1 MSRYL
6 HSMAAG
12 LLVVLIAVSLTVP
25 GVEAKAKWEKIKIP
39 PLGEVQLPEYERVEL
54 ANGMILYLAEDHQFP
69 LVELSATIAVGSIY
83 EPDDK
88 VGLADMTGTVLR
100 TGGTE
105 NTTGDEIDA
114 LVEAKGMSIETWIG
128 NATGG
133 AYLSVL
139 KEDTDLGLDLLAD
152 IFRRPAFAEQKID
165 LAKEEQKAAISR
177 RNDQPMTIVRRE
189 VVKVLYGPGHPLA
202 RQPEYDTVAAVS
214 RQDMLDFHAT
224 YFHPDRVY
232 LVVIGDFVSQQIVTK
247 IEAVF
252 GDWARATTPLPPD
265 PEIPDLPRTVNVIDK
280 EDLTQST
287 VLLGHRGI
295 RNDDPDYAAIVV
307 GNRIL
312 GGGFGDRLFNEV
324 RSKRGYAY
332 SVGSMAGTGWRYPG
346 TFMAYTMTKNET
358 VEAATDVILA
368 EIQKMTTEPV
378 TAAELQQAK
387 DGILAEIRK
396 MTTEPVTAA
405 ELQQAKDGI
414 LAAEVFSYDTK
425 REVLD
430 RLVLFEMYGYPTD
443 FLQNYQE
450 QVQNLTADQILT
462 AAQNKWHPD
471 RMTILALGNPAA
483 WDGDLSK
490 FGPINEIDITIPDPS
505 VALNIPAATPESLER
520 GSALMTT
527 AAAGAGGQD
536 KFAGLKSY
544 YEKSELAAKIQGMD
558 LNFVI
563 EKTVVYPD
571 RMVMIQKTP
580 FGDMTQVL
588 DGDTGW
594 SSSPR
599 GTEDLGPDDRQRMQ
613 EEIASDLIRM
623 LGHPDEFVFQA
634 LAPTEI
640 EGVMCDPVY
649 VTAEGIDYQIVF
661 LDPQSG
667 RVRMIQSQGTSPLT
681 QAPATQKVYVDDY
694 QELGGFTMPKTM
706 RLMFDDELF
715 GTIAVQQFEANPRVD
730 EAAFKKAA

>member
-6 HSMAAG
+6 HKLIAG
-12 LLVVLIAVSLTVP
+12 LVVALIAVSLTVP
-25 GVEAKAKWEKIKIP
+25 GVQAKAKWEKIKIP
-39 PLGEVQLPEYERVEL
+39 PLGEVKLPEYERVEL
-54 ANGMILYLAEDHQFP
+54 DNGLILYLAEDHQFP

-105 NTTGDEIDA
+105 NTTGDEIDE
-114 LVEAKGMSIETWIG
+114 LVEAKGMAIETWIG
-128 NATGG
+128 NTTGG

-152 IFRRPAFAEQKID
+152 IFRKPTFAAEKID
-165 LAKEEQKAAISR
+165 LAKEEQKAVISR

-189 VVKVLYGPGHPLA
+189 VSKVLYGPDHPLA
-202 RQPEYDTVAAVS
+202 RHPEYDTIAAVS
-214 RQDMLDFHAT
+214 RQDMVDFHAT
-224 YFHPDRVY
+224 YFHPDRIY
-232 LVVIGDFVSQQIVTK
+232 LVVIGDFESEQMVAK

-287 VLLGHRGI
+287 VLMGHKGL

-332 SVGSMAGTGWRYPG
+332 SVGSRAGTGWRYPG

-358 VEAATDVILA
+358 VEAATDIILA
-368 EIQKMTTEPV
+368 EIHKMTTEPV
-378 TAAELQQAK
+378 T
-387 DGILAEIRK
+387 D
-396 MTTEPVTAA
+396 A

-430 RLVLFEMYGYPTD
+430 RLVLFEMYGYPAD
-443 FLQNYQE
+443 FLQKYQE
-450 QVQNLTADQILT
+450 QVQNLTADQILA

-471 RMTILALGNPAA
+471 QMTILALGNPAA

-520 GSALMTT
+520 GSTLMAT

-536 KFAGLKSY
+536 KFAALKSY

-558 LNFVI
+558 LTFVI

-588 DGDTGW
+588 DGDSGW

-599 GTEDLGPDDRQRMQ
+599 GTKDLGSDERQRLQ
-613 EEIASDLIRM
+613 EEIAGDLIRM
-623 LGHPDEFVFQA
+623 LGHPDEFTFQA
-634 LAPTEI
+634 LAPVEL
-640 EGVMCDPVY
+640 EGVMYDPVY
-649 VTAEGIDYQIVF
+649 VTAEGLDYQIVF

-667 RVRMIQSQGTSPLT
+667 RVGMIQSQGTSPLT

-715 GTIAVQQFEANPRVD
+715 GTIDVQEFEANPRVD

>member
-6 HSMAAG
+6 HKMVAG
-12 LLVVLIAVSLTVP
+12 LLVALIAVSLTVP
-25 GVEAKAKWEKIKIP
+25 GVQAKAKWEKIKIP

-139 KEDTDLGLDLLAD
+139 IEDTDLGLDLLAD
-152 IFRRPAFAEQKID
+152 IFRKPAFAEEKID

-189 VVKVLYGPGHPLA
+189 VAKVLYGPGHPLA
-202 RQPEYDTVAAVS
+202 RHPEYDTVAAVS

-224 YFHPDRVY
+224 YFHPDRVH
-232 LVVIGDFVSQQIVTK
+232 LVVIGDFESQEMVAK

-265 PEIPDLPRTVNVIDK
+265 PDIPDLPRTVNVIDK

-287 VLLGHRGI
+287 VLLGHKGI
-295 RNDDPDYAAIVV
+295 RNDDPEYAAIVV

-358 VEAATDVILA
+358 VEAATDI
-368 EIQKMTTEPV
+368 
-378 TAAELQQAK
+378 
-387 DGILAEIRK
+387 ILAEIRK

-430 RLVLFEMYGYPTD
+430 RLVLFEMYGYPAD
-443 FLQNYQE
+443 FLQKYQE
-450 QVQNLTADQILT
+450 QVQNLTADQILA

-471 RMTILALGNPAA
+471 QMTILALGNPAE

-520 GSALMTT
+520 GSTLMAT
-527 AAAGAGGQD
+527 AAASAGGQD
-536 KFAGLKSY
+536 KFAALKSY

-588 DGDTGW
+588 DGEQGW

-599 GTEDLGPDDRQRMQ
+599 GTKDLGSDERQRMQ
-613 EEIASDLIRM
+613 EEIAGDLIRM
-623 LGHPDEFVFQA
+623 LGHPDGFTFQA
-634 LAPTEI
+634 LAPTEV
-640 EGVMCDPVY
+640 EGVVCDPVY

-694 QELGGFTMPKTM
+694 QELGGFTMPKIM

-715 GTIAVQQFEANPRVD
+715 GTIDVQEFEANPSVD